1 MKKTKGGIPIPFM
14 LVRTKADE
22 LRHEQ
27 ILYLRFAPDHHM
39 FALFDS
45 DLGDN
50 GQALD
55 KSALLADS
63 VGQRAKEGPRSSA
76 GALLEV

>member
-1 MKKTKGGIPIPFM
+1 M
-14 LVRTKADE
+14 LVRTKAAE

-55 KSALLADS
+55 KSALLADG